1 MNLKRIA
8 RMMGLRSKP
17 RKAMDV
23 VMIIL
28 FVLFLGGLG
37 VMLIVVGARE
47 YVLQNRVLADVVA
60 IDAVIISAEVKSST
74 SFDSDRRLLR
84 DNSTTTHTPEVRF
97 EYTVNGKPYQSDMLY
112 PTVIVTGH
120 ASKESA
126 AEEIRAYAVGTRVR
140 AYVNPQLPER
150 AFLRL
155 ESTNNPVW
163 FMVAGILTL
172 GLLAVL
178 LRFM

>member
-1 MNLKRIA
+1 MRIA
-8 RMMGLRSKP
+8 RILGLRERP
-17 RKAMDV
+17 RRTMDV

-28 FVLFLGGLG
+28 FALFLGGLG

-47 YVLQNRVLADVVA
+47 YVLQNRVLSNVA
-60 IDAVIISAEVKSST
+60 LVDAVILSAEVKSST
-74 SFDSDRRLLR
+74 SYDSDHRLLR

-97 EYTVNGKPYQSDMLY
+97 EYTVEGKRYESDMLY
-112 PTVIVTGH
+112 STAIITGH
-120 ASKESA
+120 ASKKSA

-163 FMVAGILTL
+163 FMVAGVLTL

-178 LRFM
+178 LRFI

>member
-1 MNLKRIA
+1 MNFKRIA
-8 RMMGLRSKP
+8 RMMSLSGRP

-28 FVLFLGGLG
+28 FVLLLGGLG

-47 YVLQNRVLADVVA
+47 YVLQNRVLTDVVA
-60 IDAVIISAEVKSST
+60 VEAVIVSAEVKTAT
-74 SFDSDRRLLR
+74 SYDSDHRLLR
-84 DNSTTTHTPEVRF
+84 DNSTATHTPEVRF
-97 EYTVNGKPYQSDMLY
+97 EYIVNGKRYQSDMLY

-126 AEEIRAYAVGTRVR
+126 AEEIRAFAAGARVP

-155 ESTNNPVW
+155 ECTNNPVW
-163 FMVAGILTL
+163 FMVAGVLTL

-178 LRFM
+178 IRFM